1 MGRTRML
8 HVKRSAASPA
18 SSPPAGVRGSGQ
30 GPEPGF
36 GLQLGASFRWRPGRV
51 APRSGGAPVGWH
63 PGRVAPRSGG
73 TPAGGGVRDPGR
85 QQASSG
91 CNGSHGQRAWKFE
104 AAEMATV

>member
-8 HVKRSAASPA
+8 YVKRSAASPA
-18 SSPPAGVRGSGQ
+18 SSPPAGVPGSGQ

-36 GLQLGASFRWRPGRV
+36 GLQLGASFRWR
-51 APRSGGAPVGWH
+51 

-91 CNGSHGQRAWKFE
+91 CNGSHGQRAWKLE